1 MHGST
6 FAHIFVAEEHYQE
19 AIQLYTVCLTKCYHG
34 HDLEVLLYL
43 AKAYYESKDFLSCI
57 ATLSRG
63 LHMYPNDLRLWYNTY
78 LAQEEYAVT
87 VLGQETTVTRSYS
100 GIAVPQLPSAASGIS
115 SPSEK
120 KKHHNSLPFDKEMVS
135 DHEKFCGDTLTKAS
149 YYLEFERQKEEKRR
163 LEIETQCKLLRE
175 YEERVAREQ
184 DEARVKEDDLRRRHE
199 GIQLNQDE
207 RLKKLH
213 EGWRTK

>member
-1 MHGST
+1 MTLQLS
-6 FAHIFVAEEHYQE
+6 E
-19 AIQLYTVCLTKCYHG
+19 AIQLCTVCLTKCYHG
-34 HDLEVLLYL
+34 HDLEMLLYL

-63 LHMYPNDLRLWYNTY
+63 LHMYLSDLRLCTPTSYHGRC
-78 LAQEEYAVT
+78 AAHH
-87 VLGQETTVTRSYS
+87 LGSETGAAHFS
-100 GIAVPQLPSAASGIS
+100 LPTSASAASGTS

-120 KKHHNSLPFDKEMVS
+120 
-135 DHEKFCGDTLTKAS
+135 EKC
-149 YYLEFERQKEEKRR
+149 R

-184 DEARVKEDDLRRRHE
+184 EEARVKEADMRRRHE
-199 GIQLNQDE
+199 GIQLKQDE

-213 EGWRTK
+213 EGW

>member
-1 MHGST
+1 
-6 FAHIFVAEEHYQE
+6 
-19 AIQLYTVCLTKCYHG
+19 
-34 HDLEVLLYL
+34 
-43 AKAYYESKDFLSCI
+43 LSCI

-87 VLGQETTVTRSYS
+87 ALGQETTVTRSYS
-100 GIAVPQLPSAASGIS
+100 GIAVPQLPSVASGTS

-120 KKHHNSLPFDKEMVS
+120 KKHHNSLSFDKETVS
-135 DHEKFCGDTLTKAS
+135 DYEKFCGDTLTKAS
-149 YYLEFERQKEEKRR
+149 YHLEFERQKEEKRR

-184 DEARVKEDDLRRRHE
+184 EEARVKEDDLRRRHE
-199 GIQLNQDE
+199 AIQLKQDE
-207 RLKKLH
+207 RLK
-213 EGWRTK
+213 